1 MPVNLC
7 EGDRRWLRDAHDN
20 QPIRSGAV
28 LLALKRP
35 QAKELIAG
43 AVASMGSAQ
52 MSLALEFASAAR
64 PDPGLSNNQGWAEN
78 RAPISA
84 NETRAGFSKNAANG
98 TTSKSGKSSEQAWA
112 ALSMQTYGRL
122 RPLSNPCVSALGDCG
137 HYVPWRNLAAKAS
150 NVANT
155 GSTA

>member
-1 MPVNLC
+1 M
-7 EGDRRWLRDAHDN
+7 
-20 QPIRSGAV
+20 
-28 LLALKRP
+28 RP
-35 QAKELIAG
+35 
-43 AVASMGSAQ
+43 
-52 MSLALEFASAAR
+52 
-64 PDPGLSNNQGWAEN
+64 
-78 RAPISA
+78 
-84 NETRAGFSKNAANG
+84 RAGFSKNAANG

>member
-84 NETRAGFSKNAANG
+84 NETAS
-98 TTSKSGKSSEQAWA
+98 
-112 ALSMQTYGRL
+112 RL
-122 RPLSNPCVSALGDCG
+122 QQERGQWNDLKIG
-137 HYVPWRNLAAKAS
+137 
-150 NVANT
+150 
-155 GSTA
+155 